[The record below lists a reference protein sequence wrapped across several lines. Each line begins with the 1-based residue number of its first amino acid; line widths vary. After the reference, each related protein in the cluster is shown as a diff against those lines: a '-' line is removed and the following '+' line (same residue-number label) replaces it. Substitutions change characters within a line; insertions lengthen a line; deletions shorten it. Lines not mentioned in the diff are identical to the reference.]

1 MATSNDSQTKV
12 SINLDDLERKN
23 VKEPFVAVIGGREV
37 KFSDPEDMDWEDLAA
52 LESPG
57 DFVDM
62 CTSDEDREHIYDQ
75 KLPAFKFKRLF
86 EAYQQHYDLLAARG
100 KRRG

>member
-1 MATSNDSQTKV
+1 MAPAASNKIAV
-12 SINLDDLERKN
+12 NLDELERKN
-23 VKEPFVAVIGGREV
+23 PKDPFVAVIGGREIT
-37 KFSDPEDMDWEDLAA
+37 FTDPEEMDWEDLAA
-52 LESPG
+52 LDSPG

-62 CTSDEDREHIYDQ
+62 CTTDDDREHIYNQ
-75 KLPAFKFKRLF
+75 KLPAFKFKKLW

>member
-1 MATSNDSQTKV
+1 MADNSTPKVVLDLDS
-12 SINLDDLERKN
+12 LERKN
-23 VKEPFVAVIGGREV
+23 VKDPFVVNVGGRLV
-37 KFSDPEDMDWEDLAA
+37 KFSDPEDMEWEDLAA

-57 DFVDM
+57 DFVDL
-62 CTSDEDREHIYDQ
+62 CLSDEDREHVYAQ
-75 KLPAFKFKRLF
+75 NLPAFKFKKLW